1 MKRHAVSGSEFR
13 DGKVQQ
19 VFESY
24 DRPVRDRLLD
34 LRQMILDEA
43 ARHPEI
49 GELRETLKWGQP
61 SYLPVK
67 PRIGTTIRIDRHST
81 NADKVGLYFN
91 CNSSLADDYQ
101 QLYPGVFEYD
111 GRRAILIG
119 LTGPVREKELRHCM
133 ALALTYHL
141 NKKR

>member
-1 MKRHAVSGSEFR
+1 MKPKAVSGREFTDR
-13 DGKVQQ
+13 NVQQ
-19 VFESY
+19 VFENL
-24 DRPVRDRLLD
+24 DNPACERLLA
-34 LRQMILDEA
+34 LREMIIDEA

-49 GELRETLKWGQP
+49 GEVQETLKWGQP

-67 PRIGTTIRIDRHST
+67 PRTGTTIRIDRHRAKVDS
-81 NADKVGLYFN
+81 VGLYFN

-101 QLYPGVFEYD
+101 QLYPGVFEYE

-119 LTGPVREKELRHCM
+119 TSGPVRAKELRHCI

-141 NKKR
+141 NKNR

>member
-1 MKRHAVSGSEFR
+1 MDHTIQGHQFR
-13 DGKVQQ
+13 DRKVQQ
-19 VFESY
+19 VFENQDIS
-24 DRPVRDRLLD
+24 VRKRLLE
-34 LRQMILDEA
+34 LREMILDEA

-49 GELRETLKWGQP
+49 GELLETLKWGQP

-67 PRIGTTIRIDRHST
+67 PRIGTTIRIGRHST
-81 NADKVGLYFN
+81 DARRVGFYFN
-91 CNSSLADDYQ
+91 CNSSLADDYK
-101 QLYPGVFEYD
+101 QLYPGVFEYE

-119 LTGPVREKELRHCM
+119 LKGTIRERELRHCI